1 MTCRRSHSWLAR
13 LTLIIATLLLTAIGW
28 LALGPADA
36 QAPPGPPKRGGALRV
51 AMIGEPPTLDPHLTT
66 ATIAREI
73 GSQIFET
80 LYTLDGRYEAVPLL
94 AEGHEALDGGKRY
107 VIRLRK
113 GVRFHNGKELEA
125 ADVVASLRRW
135 GAVSSTGKTIFKGV
149 EAVEAKGP
157 LTVEIRL
164 KEPSVIL
171 PVVLGAIGPFAAIV
185 PKEVIDA
192 SGDGPLKEMVGTGPF
207 RLAEHRPDRH
217 IKLVRFD
224 GYAMRAEPPS
234 GLAGQRT
241 PYLDELRFMP
251 VPEEATRYSGL
262 QSAEYDFAQQLRP
275 DHYETLRAGRGTT
288 PIVVKPYGW
297 AVLVL
302 NMKQGILTDRRLRQA
317 IQAAVSVE
325 PAMLVAMGHK
335 DFFRVDPG
343 LFFPEQAWHSMAGA
357 RLYNQQDPT
366 KARRLL
372 QEAGYQGQPIRWMVT
387 TEYEHHYKPALV
399 VKSQLEE
406 VGLKIDL
413 QVSDWATVVQRRN
426 KPELWDIFSTAV
438 VFDAE
443 PSTSVQVLCEWP
455 GWWCSPEKD
464 GLLQAMGREAD
475 VKKRLAMWEKV
486 QTLFYEDA
494 ARIRLGDYFRMD
506 GRRTDV
512 QGYQPGPYMR
522 FWNVWLDRK

>member
-1 MTCRRSHSWLAR
+1 MARGLLRARTSR
-13 LTLIIATLLLTAIGW
+13 LTVTLALLLAVGMAW
-28 LALGPADA
+28 LVLDPAHA
-36 QAPPGPPKRGGALRV
+36 QAPKRGGVLRV
-51 AMIGEPPTLDPHLTT
+51 AMIGEPPTLDAHVST
-66 ATIAREI
+66 ATITREI
-73 GSQIFET
+73 GAQIFET

-94 AEGHEALDGGKRY
+94 AEGHEVLDGGKRY

-113 GVRFHNGKELEA
+113 GVRFHNGKELDA
-125 ADVVASLRRW
+125 GDVVASLRRW

-149 EAVEAKGP
+149 EAIEAKGP
-157 LTVEIRL
+157 STVEIRL
-164 KEPSVIL
+164 REPSVIL
-171 PVVLGAIGPFAAIV
+171 PVVLGAIGPFPAIY
-185 PKEVIDA
+185 PKEVVDA
-192 SGDGPLKEMVGTGPF
+192 SGDGPLKELVGTGPF
-207 RLAEHRPDRH
+207 RLAEHKPDRH

-224 GYAMRAEPPS
+224 GYAARPEPPS

-241 PYLDELRFMP
+241 AYLDGIDFLP
-251 VPEEATRYSGL
+251 VPEEATRYAGL
-262 QSAEYDFAQQLRP
+262 QSAEYDYAQQLRP
-275 DHYETLRAGRGTT
+275 DHYEELRAGGRVT

-302 NMKQGILTDRRLRQA
+302 NLKQGLLTDRRLRQA
-317 IQAAVSVE
+317 IQAAVNVE
-325 PAMLVAMGHK
+325 PAMLVAMGHR

-343 LFFPEQAWHSMAGA
+343 LFFQEQTWHSTAGA
-357 RLYNQQDPT
+357 RLYNQHDPV

-372 QEAGYQGQPIRWMVT
+372 QEAGYQGQPLRWMVT

-406 VGLKIDL
+406 IGLKIDL
-413 QVSDWATVVQRRN
+413 QVSDWATVVSRRN

-455 GWWCSPEKD
+455 GWWCTPEKD
-464 GLLQAMGREAD
+464 ALLQAMGREPD
-475 VKKRLAMWEKV
+475 VKKRLALWEKV
-486 QTLFYEDA
+486 QGLFYEDA

-506 GRRTDV
+506 GRRADV
-512 QGYQPGPYMR
+512 QGYLPGPYMR